1 MTKKKP
7 RPFRADKAV
16 KAVARDVIGAPPP
29 TRLVPD
35 KKKGSEQKR
44 KPTLSELL
52 QEN

>member
-1 MTKKKP
+1 MTRKKP

-16 KAVARDVIGAPPP
+16 KAVARDVIGAPRP

-35 KKKGSEQKR
+35 KRKTTEQKR